1 MREEK
6 CLTISLS
13 LAKLK
18 GILIFYIMKLY
29 SSFAMGKDKKRILI
43 NGSNPSLEDTISKS
57 IIALKEMMEKQN
69 RKQAILEITE
79 FEEVAAEEGID
90 YTDSKITVEL
100 LVNLSNKGK
109 KVLD

>member
-1 MREEK
+1 
-6 CLTISLS
+6 
-13 LAKLK
+13 
-18 GILIFYIMKLY
+18 MKLY

-43 NGSNPSLEDTISKS
+43 NGSNPLLEDTISKS
-57 IIALKEMMEKQN
+57 VIALKEMMEKQN

-90 YTDSKITVEL
+90 YTDSKITLEL

>member
-1 MREEK
+1 
-6 CLTISLS
+6 
-13 LAKLK
+13 
-18 GILIFYIMKLY
+18 MKLY

-57 IIALKEMMEKQN
+57 VIALKEMMEKQN

-90 YTDSKITVEL
+90 YTDSKITLEL

>member
-1 MREEK
+1 
-6 CLTISLS
+6 
-13 LAKLK
+13 
-18 GILIFYIMKLY
+18 MKLY

-57 IIALKEMMEKQN
+57 IIILREMMEKQN

-79 FEEVAAEEGID
+79 FEEIATEGID
-90 YTDSKITVEL
+90 YTVTLEL

>member
-1 MREEK
+1 MQWEK
-6 CLTISLS
+6 I
-13 LAKLK
+13 
-18 GILIFYIMKLY
+18 
-29 SSFAMGKDKKRILI
+29 KKRILI

-57 IIALKEMMEKQN
+57 VIALKEMMEKQN

-90 YTDSKITVEL
+90 YTDSKITLEL

>member
-1 MREEK
+1 
-6 CLTISLS
+6 
-13 LAKLK
+13 
-18 GILIFYIMKLY
+18 MKLY

-57 IIALKEMMEKQN
+57 VIILKEMMEKQN
-69 RKQAILEITE
+69 KKQAILEITE

-90 YTDSKITVEL
+90 YTDSKITLEL

>member
-1 MREEK
+1 
-6 CLTISLS
+6 
-13 LAKLK
+13 
-18 GILIFYIMKLY
+18 MKLY

-57 IIALKEMMEKQN
+57 VIALKEMMEKQN

-79 FEEVAAEEGID
+79 FEEIATKEGID
-90 YTDSKITVEL
+90 YTDSKITLEL

>member
-1 MREEK
+1 
-6 CLTISLS
+6 
-13 LAKLK
+13 
-18 GILIFYIMKLY
+18 MKLY

-57 IIALKEMMEKQN
+57 VIALKEMMEKQN

-79 FEEVAAEEGID
+79 FEEVATEEGID
-90 YTDSKITVEL
+90 YTDSKITLEL

>member
-1 MREEK
+1 
-6 CLTISLS
+6 
-13 LAKLK
+13 
-18 GILIFYIMKLY
+18 MKLY

-57 IIALKEMMEKQN
+57 VIALKEMMEKQN

-90 YTDSKITVEL
+90 YTDSKITLEL
-100 LVNLSNKGK
+100 LDRKSV
-109 KVLD
+109 V

>member
-1 MREEK
+1 
-6 CLTISLS
+6 
-13 LAKLK
+13 
-18 GILIFYIMKLY
+18 MKLY

-57 IIALKEMMEKQN
+57 IIILKEMMEKQN
-69 RKQAILEITE
+69 KKQAILEITE

-90 YTDSKITVEL
+90 YTDSKITLEL

>member
-1 MREEK
+1 
-6 CLTISLS
+6 
-13 LAKLK
+13 
-18 GILIFYIMKLY
+18 MKLY

-57 IIALKEMMEKQN
+57 VITLKEMMEKQN
-69 RKQAILEITE
+69 KKQAILEITE
-79 FEEVAAEEGID
+79 FEEIATEGGGID
-90 YTDSKITVEL
+90 YTDSKITLEL

>member
-1 MREEK
+1 
-6 CLTISLS
+6 
-13 LAKLK
+13 
-18 GILIFYIMKLY
+18 MKLY

-90 YTDSKITVEL
+90 YTDSKITLEL

>member
-1 MREEK
+1 
-6 CLTISLS
+6 
-13 LAKLK
+13 
-18 GILIFYIMKLY
+18 MKLY

-57 IIALKEMMEKQN
+57 VIALKEMMEKQN

-79 FEEVAAEEGID
+79 FEEVAVEEGID
-90 YTDSKITVEL
+90 YTDSKITLEL

>member
-1 MREEK
+1 
-6 CLTISLS
+6 
-13 LAKLK
+13 
-18 GILIFYIMKLY
+18 MKLY

-57 IIALKEMMEKQN
+57 IVILKEMMEKQN

-79 FEEVAAEEGID
+79 FEEIATKEGID
-90 YTDSKITVEL
+90 YTDSKITLEL

>member
-1 MREEK
+1 
-6 CLTISLS
+6 
-13 LAKLK
+13 
-18 GILIFYIMKLY
+18 MKLY

-57 IIALKEMMEKQN
+57 VIILKEMMEKQN
-69 RKQAILEITE
+69 KKQAILEITE
-79 FEEVAAEEGID
+79 FEEIAAEEGID
-90 YTDSKITVEL
+90 YTDSKITLEL

>member
-1 MREEK
+1 
-6 CLTISLS
+6 
-13 LAKLK
+13 
-18 GILIFYIMKLY
+18 MKLY
-29 SSFAMGKDKKRILI
+29 NSFAMGKDKKRILI

-57 IIALKEMMEKQN
+57 VIALKEMMEKQN

-90 YTDSKITVEL
+90 YTDSKITLEL